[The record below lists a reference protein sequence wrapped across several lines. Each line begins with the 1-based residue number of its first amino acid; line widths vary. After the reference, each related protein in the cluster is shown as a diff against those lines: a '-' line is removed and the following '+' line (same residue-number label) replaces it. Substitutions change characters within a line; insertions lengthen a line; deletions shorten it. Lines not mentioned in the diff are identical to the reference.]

1 MKYINI
7 QFDFKIL
14 VFSMLLCLIYG
25 LCGNANAQSMDIDSR
40 IYTHYTSQQLDE
52 ILTADPVK
60 IKKMNFYFRSS
71 YQVVENTACNQC
83 TAIDFNSF
91 DITIYE
97 KKRMKDRRVK
107 VTLGQPCHVIE
118 LLSQT
123 ELLQAYQN
131 IQ

>member
-1 MKYINI
+1 MKYVNVSGVIKNS
-7 QFDFKIL
+7 IL
-14 VFSMLLCLIYG
+14 VTAFVFICSLNIG
-25 LCGNANAQSMDIDSR
+25 LFAQSQDIDPR
-40 IYTHYTSQQLDE
+40 IYNHYSNQQVDE
-52 ILTADPVK
+52 ILSVDPVK

-71 YQVVENTACNQC
+71 YQVLENTSCNQC
-83 TAIDFNSF
+83 AAIDFNAF
-91 DITIYE
+91 DVTNFE